1 MVSIL
6 RTLAFFKCPPPS
18 SAAFSRKTHMEM
30 DSSQPRKT
38 LISTYA
44 SRSPREAQLCD
55 GGSGE
60 EEEEEGSLNLITL
73 QEWHGWGITSPVPM
87 AVTRI
92 VEDLKSLERNIDAQM
107 SFGGNGGKLQ
117 GTFKIQEDKK
127 HRATYEALGDSEQK
141 LQFFSARQIACR
153 LLGSRGYLCQKCW
166 LPYEDCMCSRVTP
179 CKLWNGVRFWLYMH
193 PKDFLRQN
201 NTGKLLWQVFGV
213 QAATLCIFGIDE
225 PEEIMWNAFKHAG
238 KDKVWCLYPNKN
250 AVVKSVQEAFSE
262 GYSVNL
268 ESTETTLRSP
278 VTTLCD
284 LLVGCVVTFLQGQSF
299 KGCRE
304 EETNRDETLNFVLI
318 DGTWSNSAAMF
329 RRLKDRAKSVWG
341 EEDFPCISLNMGASA
356 MHKLRPQPSWDRTC
370 TAAAAIGLLSELQL
384 LPQFSSCGLDKQ
396 ADAIED
402 ALVVLLDALTTR
414 RLRMGRS
421 ITRKMR
427 HTSDIC

>member
-1 MVSIL
+1 
-6 RTLAFFKCPPPS
+6 
-18 SAAFSRKTHMEM
+18 MEM

-44 SRSPREAQLCD
+44 SQSPREARLCD

-141 LQFFSARQIACR
+141 LQFFSARQVACR

-166 LPYEDCMCSRVTP
+166 LPHEDCMCSRVTP

-225 PEEIMWNAFKHAG
+225 HEKIMWNAFKHAG

-262 GYSVNL
+262 DYSVNL
-268 ESTETTLRSP
+268 ESTKTTA
-278 VTTLCD
+278 
-284 LLVGCVVTFLQGQSF
+284 
-299 KGCRE
+299 
-304 EETNRDETLNFVLI
+304 NRDETLNFVLI